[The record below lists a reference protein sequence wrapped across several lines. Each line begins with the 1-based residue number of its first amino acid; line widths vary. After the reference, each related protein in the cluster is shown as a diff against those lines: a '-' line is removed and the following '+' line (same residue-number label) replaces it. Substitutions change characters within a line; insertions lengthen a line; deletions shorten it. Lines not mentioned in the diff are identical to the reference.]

1 MNTLHK
7 FKLKKEDMVQ
17 IITGKDKGK
26 RGRVLKIL
34 RDKDRVVVEGANI
47 VKKAK
52 KRRNQQDRGGIVEI
66 PAAIHSS
73 NVLIVCKK
81 CGPTRIG
88 YKLES
93 VPASKEAK
101 ASKGSAADKEKAG
114 KKAGKTR
121 ICRKC
126 GEAL

>member
-1 MNTLHK
+1 MMTAETQHK
-7 FKLKKEDMVQ
+7 YKLKKEDTVQ

-26 RGRVLKIL
+26 RGRILKVL
-34 RDKDRVVVEGANI
+34 RDKERVVVEGANI
-47 VKKAK
+47 VKKAM

-66 PAAIHSS
+66 EAAIHRS
-73 NVLIVCKK
+73 NVMIVCKK

-88 YKLES
+88 YKL
-93 VPASKEAK
+93 
-101 ASKGSAADKEKAG
+101 D
-114 KKAGKTR
+114 GKTKIR

>member
-1 MNTLHK
+1 MTEAAHK
-7 FKLKKEDMVQ
+7 FKLKKEDNVQ
-17 IITGKDKGK
+17 IIAGKDKGK
-26 RGRVLKIL
+26 KGRILKIL

-52 KRRNQQDRGGIVEI
+52 RRRNQQDRGGIIEVE
-66 PAAIHSS
+66 AAIHSS
-73 NVLIVCKK
+73 NVAIICRK

-88 YKLES
+88 YKL
-93 VPASKEAK
+93 
-101 ASKGSAADKEKAG
+101 DG
-114 KKAGKTR
+114 KNKTR